1 MMIDFEEKEI
11 GEEKRKLY
19 KLNFQRLEENR
30 GKQGGT
36 HLDPAVKAHC
46 FWIFVPTNTKGPP
59 TFPIWKGRGV
69 LFSRWSKP

>member
-11 GEEKRKLY
+11 GEEKKKLY

-46 FWIFVPTNTKGPP
+46 F
-59 TFPIWKGRGV
+59 
-69 LFSRWSKP
+69 